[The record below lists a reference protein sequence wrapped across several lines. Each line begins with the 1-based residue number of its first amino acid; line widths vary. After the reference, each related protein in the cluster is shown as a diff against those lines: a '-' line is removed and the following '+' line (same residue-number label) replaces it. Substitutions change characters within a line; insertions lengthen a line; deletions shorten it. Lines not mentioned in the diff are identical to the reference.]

1 MSATLQVST
10 PSDREIMM
18 TREFDAPRELI
29 FKVYTDPESIP
40 NWWGPR
46 AHTTSV
52 DSMDVR
58 VGGAWRYVSRDE
70 QGNEYAFR
78 GEYLEIDPP
87 HRLVS
92 TFEFEGMPGHVV
104 TDTLTLEERDGK
116 TVLTTR
122 SLFASTED
130 RDGML
135 QSGMETGANEMM
147 DQLAELL
154 AELQKG

>member
-1 MSATLQVST
+1 MTATLQITT
-10 PSDREIMM
+10 PSDLEIMM

-46 AHTTSV
+46 AHATTV
-52 DSMDVR
+52 DTMDVR
-58 VGGAWRYVSRDE
+58 VGGTWRYVSKDE

-87 HRLVS
+87 SRLVS

-104 TDTLTLEERDGK
+104 TDTLTLDERDGK
-116 TVLTTR
+116 TVLTAR
-122 SLFASTED
+122 SLFTSIED

-135 QSGMETGANEMM
+135 QSGMESGAHEMM
-147 DQLAELL
+147 DRLAELL